1 MARTSLLRYSV
12 FLTAIK
18 TIKTRKL
25 LLIINISIF
34 FAIFALTATS
44 LSIFFENK
52 IEKIETQ
59 LIREELNHVIFTNW
73 LQKTPDKIKNNEKII
88 MDLFKDE
95 NYQSLVRALS
105 NKDEELPEDSINYAI
120 ISDREQFYIPY
131 YKVRKRVS
139 FNFNSIMQSVT
150 DGMLISSSQDDLHEV
165 MKYRKIYYSLYTAF
179 NDLEN
184 KRYRIRANFSELSEL
199 PAREKFIFYKN
210 FRELLPEMI
219 FILRKQNE
227 FFLMFNSFYFSKK
240 KNEYLNKIFS
250 YQNEIKILSNKESNF
265 ILIAFIIQIIIF
277 FIIQFFEFTVEFY
290 RKKIKK

>member
-59 LIREELNHVIFTNW
+59 LIREDLNHVIFTNW

-95 NYQSLVRALS
+95 NYQSLVRALT

-120 ISDREQFYIPY
+120 ISDREQFYVPY